1 MEVGDLV
8 RGRGDGEI
16 GIVIRIWSENAR
28 VVLWRCGR
36 DGLCHTN
43 SLEAL

>member
-1 MEVGDLV
+1 MKVGDLV

-16 GIVIRIWSENAR
+16 GIVIRIWSETSR
-28 VVLWRCGR
+28 VVLWTWGR
-36 DGLCHTN
+36 NLCHTN

>member
-1 MEVGDLV
+1 MKVGDLV

-16 GIVIRIWSENAR
+16 GIVIRIWSESAR
-28 VVLWRCGR
+28 VVLWRCGM
-36 DGLCHTN
+36 DTLCHTN